1 MIDRQTRNKFPVYLT
16 ADEARVILD
25 LLDAND
31 CERENDEK
39 INSKG
44 SFNHVDMSACEAKVF
59 EVLRQEHKRNEED
72 RENAPPKSLSEE
84 AADWERTLW
93 ERTPPGNKLAKEVDE
108 WERTLL
114 ENVPDK
120 DGRLNY

>member
-31 CERENDEK
+31 CEQENDEK

-44 SFNHVDMSACEAKVF
+44 SFNHVDMSACA
-59 EVLRQEHKRNEED
+59 ED
-72 RENAPPKSLSEE
+72 L
-84 AADWERTLW
+84 D
-93 ERTPPGNKLAKEVDE
+93 
-108 WERTLL
+108 
-114 ENVPDK
+114 
-120 DGRLNY
+120 RLNQQSWYNE